1 MQPTKTE
8 PGRKKKKKKTNN
20 RQITRKVIESVV

>member
-8 PGRKKKKKKTNN
+8 PGRKKKKQKTNN